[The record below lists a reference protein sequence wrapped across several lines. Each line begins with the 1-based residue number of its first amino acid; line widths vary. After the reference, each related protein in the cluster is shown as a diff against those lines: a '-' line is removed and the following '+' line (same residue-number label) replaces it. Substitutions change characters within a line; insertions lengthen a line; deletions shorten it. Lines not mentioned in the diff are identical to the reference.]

1 MRSLLPR
8 LLCFALLFM
17 LVLPA
22 MAAEDD
28 AATLFDD
35 ARLAWDAGDYV
46 DALEGFRAVLDHA
59 DGEAFFDDIALITGE
74 LYRTMELAE
83 DGANPRF
90 SPDGQL
96 AAYEHSANGMTFT
109 HVLDVSGDAP
119 VEIDRFEGTDLA
131 FAPDGQSGA
140 YLKTTPTDTVR
151 VLAEQLQQA
160 RQARNAPEVRR
171 LGRALGWEVARA
183 TQLRQRTFADEASTP
198 LPHDGLLVTAPLYD
212 AQTGHL
218 FVTGMREDQPDH
230 SSIYRLSD
238 EGATLTP
245 VHPEGPG
252 YRVAPVPAANSDML
266 LYRLASEAPIPVPD
280 DHVERPTESR
290 ERGGQVVLLSMGDGS
305 ETIFTG
311 AAPLL
316 SADGSTVVYQT
327 AASDTTRFHSRRLAS
342 PDSSHTIHS
351 TTATVRSP
359 ALSPSGRHLAFN
371 QQPTI
376 SWQVYL
382 TDTETGDTRQFTRD
396 IQHELFP
403 HFLSDDQL
411 LAKMGEFRHRRSHVY
426 DVASGDAHR
435 LFHNNTVRTVSM
447 EYEWVP
453 SRAGDRLLIRAQR
466 DGNTISEEEG
476 IFLVDLTTRISEA
489 TLRDRIAAQLAAE
502 QALRANAEAMFA
514 PIRET
519 VEAATEEVN
528 ITRLSEHQKAL
539 YDFDSKYY
547 TEPGNRKASAYI
559 YETLASFGYEPELQ
573 WFMPNNRDST
583 ANVIAR
589 LEGTTHPEVTYIYS
603 AHFDS
608 VLGSPGA
615 DDNSTGTAILMEMAR
630 VLKDKELPA
639 TIIFASLTAEEAGL
653 LGAREF
659 VRRADEE
666 GLQVAGVINNDM
678 MGWTRHHRL
687 DNTIRFSNYGIRDIQ
702 HASAHLFSDLI
713 TYDSRYYRF
722 TDAQVFFEAYGDV
735 IGGIGSYPILGN
747 PNYHQPTDRFETI
760 NHHLVRAVA
769 QATTGVFVKLTH
781 TPSMIRGL
789 ERADDTV
796 TWEEPL
802 ETDITHFEVQVTHAT
817 GETEVFETEERSFTH
832 EALPDADAIEVRAVN
847 ERGMHGWD
855 WAEVQ

>member
-8 LLCFALLFM
+8 LWCFALLFM
-17 LVLPA
+17 LVVPA
-22 MAAEDD
+22 TAAEDD
-28 AATLFDD
+28 AAALFEE

-46 DALEGFRAVLDHA
+46 NALEGFQAVLDHA
-59 DGEAFFDDIALITGE
+59 DGSLFFDDIALLTGE
-74 LYRTMELAE
+74 LYRTIELAD

-90 SPDGQL
+90 SPDGQR
-96 AAYEHSANGMTFT
+96 AAYEHTEDGVTFT
-109 HVLDVSGDAP
+109 HVVDVSGDAP
-119 VEIDRFEGTDLA
+119 AEIDRFEGTDLA

-151 VLAEQLQQA
+151 VLAEQVQEA
-160 RQARNAPEVRR
+160 RQARDGAAVRR

-183 TQLRQRTFADEASTP
+183 TQLNRRAFGEAASTRV
-198 LPHDGLLVTAPLYD
+198 PHDGLLVTAPVYD
-212 AQTGHL
+212 VETGAL
-218 FVTGMREDQPDH
+218 LVPGMREDQPDR
-230 SSIYRLSD
+230 SSIYRLSED
-238 EGATLTP
+238 GTALTP

-252 YRVAPVPAANSDML
+252 YRVAPVPAANSTRL

-280 DHVERPTESR
+280 DRVERPSQSR
-290 ERGGQVVLLSMGDGS
+290 ERGGQVVLLDTDDSS
-305 ETIFTG
+305 ETIFAG
-311 AAPLL
+311 VRPLL
-316 SADGSTVVYQT
+316 SADGSTVAYQT
-327 AASDTTRFHSRRLAS
+327 ASGDTTRFHVRRLTA
-342 PDSSHTIHS
+342 PDSSHTVHT

-371 QQPTI
+371 QQPGI
-376 SWQVYL
+376 SWQVYT
-382 TDTETGDTRQFTRD
+382 TDTETGATRQFTRD
-396 IQHELFP
+396 VQHELFP

-426 DVASGDAHR
+426 DIASGDFHR
-435 LFHNNTVRTVSM
+435 LFHNNTIRTVAM
-447 EYEWVP
+447 EYAWVP
-453 SRAGDRLLIRAQR
+453 SQAGDRLLIRAER
-466 DGNTISEEEG
+466 DGNTISEDEG

-489 TLRDRIAAQLAAE
+489 TLRDRIAQQLTAE
-502 QALRANAEAMFA
+502 QTLRANAEAMFA
-514 PIRET
+514 PIRAT
-519 VEAATEEVN
+519 VEAATAEVN
-528 ITRLSEHQKAL
+528 MTRLYEHQKAL
-539 YDFDSKYY
+539 HDFDSKYY
-547 TEPGNRKASAYI
+547 TEPGNQKASAYI
-559 YETLASFGYEPELQ
+559 YETLASFGYAPELQ
-573 WFMPNNRDST
+573 WFMPNDRDST

-589 LEGTTHPEVTYIYS
+589 LEGSTHPEVTYIYS

-615 DDNSTGTAILMEMAR
+615 DDNSTGTAILLEMAR
-630 VLKDKELPA
+630 VLADKELPA
-639 TIIFASLTAEEAGL
+639 TLIFASLTAEEAGL

-659 VRRADEE
+659 VRRADED
-666 GLQVAGVINNDM
+666 GLQVAGVVNNDM

-735 IGGIGSYPILGN
+735 LGGIGSYPILGN
-747 PNYHQPTDRFETI
+747 PNYHQPTDRLQTI

-769 QATTGVFVKLTH
+769 QATTGVFMKLAH
-781 TPSMIRGL
+781 TPSMVRGL
-789 ERADDTV
+789 SLAEDTV

-802 ETDITHFEVQVTHAT
+802 EVDITHYEVRVTHAT
-817 GETEVFETEERSFTH
+817 GDTEMFETGERSFTH

-855 WAEVQ
+855 WTEVR

>member
-8 LLCFALLFM
+8 LSCFALLFV

-22 MAAEDD
+22 TAAADD
-28 AATLFDD
+28 AAT
-35 ARLAWDAGDYV
+35 
-46 DALEGFRAVLDHA
+46 
-59 DGEAFFDDIALITGE
+59 AFFDEIALITGE
-74 LYRTMELAE
+74 LYRTIELAE

-90 SPDGQL
+90 SPDGQR
-96 AAYEHSANGMTFT
+96 AAYEHTENGVTVT
-109 HVLDVSGDAP
+109 HVVDVSGSRP
-119 VEIDRFEGTDLA
+119 VAIDQFEGTDLA

-140 YLKTTPTDTVR
+140 YLETTPTDTVR
-151 VLAEQLQQA
+151 VLAEQLQEA
-160 RQARNAPEVRR
+160 RQARDGAAVRR

-183 TQLRQRTFADEASTP
+183 TQLRQRTFGDETSTP
-198 LPHDGLLVTAPLYD
+198 VPHDGLLVTAPVYD
-212 AQTGHL
+212 RQTGTL
-218 FVTGMREDQPDH
+218 LVTGMREDQPDH

-238 EGATLTP
+238 DGTALTP

-252 YRVAPVPAANSDML
+252 YRVAPVPAANSDLL

-280 DHVERPTESR
+280 DRVERPTQSR
-290 ERGGQVVLLSMGDGS
+290 ERGGQVVLLNTRDGS
-305 ETIFTG
+305 ETIFEG
-311 AAPLL
+311 VAPLL
-316 SADGSTVVYQT
+316 SADGSTLAYQT
-327 AASDTTRFHSRRLAS
+327 AARDTTRFHIRRLAA
-342 PDSSHTIHS
+342 PDSSYTVHS

-371 QQPTI
+371 QQPVI

-426 DVASGDAHR
+426 DVTTGTFHR
-435 LFHNNTVRTVSM
+435 LFHNNTIRTVAM

-453 SRAGDRLLIRAQR
+453 SQAGDRLLIRAER

-476 IFLVDLTTRISEA
+476 IFLIDLTTRISED
-489 TLRDRIAAQLAAE
+489 TLRDRIAEQLAAE
-502 QALRANAEAMFA
+502 RALRADAETMFA
-514 PIRET
+514 PIRQRVET
-519 VEAATEEVN
+519 ATAKVN
-528 ITRLSEHQKAL
+528 ITRLYEHQKAL

-547 TEPGNRKASAYI
+547 TQPGNQKASTYI
-559 YETLASFGYEPELQ
+559 SETLASFGYEPELQ
-573 WFMPNNRDST
+573 WFMPNGRDST
-583 ANVIAR
+583 ANVVAR
-589 LEGTTHPEVTYIYS
+589 LEGSTHPEVVYIYS

-615 DDNSTGTAILMEMAR
+615 DDNSTGTAILLEMAR
-630 VLKDKELPA
+630 VLKDEELPA

-666 GLQVAGVINNDM
+666 GLQVAGVVNNDM

-722 TDAQVFFEAYGDV
+722 TDAHVFFDAYGDV
-735 IGGIGSYPILGN
+735 LGGIGSYPILGN
-747 PNYHQPTDRFETI
+747 PNYHQPTDRLETI

-769 QATTGVFVKLTH
+769 QATAGVFIKLAH

-802 ETDITHFEVQVTHAT
+802 ETDITHYEVRVRHAT

-832 EALPDADAIEVRAVN
+832 AALPDANAIEVRA
-847 ERGMHGWD
+847 
-855 WAEVQ
+855 